1 MKQKPRRRMTER
13 KLWIARRRA
22 LEKSG
27 WKIPA
32 DVERALNALINA
44 VKNLSTEE
52 QTLIFQEVQ
61 QRFYSIDDDSAG

>member
-1 MKQKPRRRMTER
+1 MQQKPRRRMTER
-13 KLWIARRRA
+13 KLWIARLRA

-32 DVERALNALINA
+32 DVERAIDALIDA
-44 VKNLSTEE
+44 VKKLSAQE